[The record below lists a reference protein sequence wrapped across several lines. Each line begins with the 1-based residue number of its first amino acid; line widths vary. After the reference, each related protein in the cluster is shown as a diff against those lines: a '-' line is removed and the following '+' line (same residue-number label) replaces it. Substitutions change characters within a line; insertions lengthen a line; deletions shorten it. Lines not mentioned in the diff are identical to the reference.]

1 MTQPDKSTTHLK
13 IGAVTRPH
21 GVRGELKVRL
31 FNEESSALWD
41 VSHVVL
47 EGPKGDARR
56 CEIGSV
62 RGSAKGPIVDLV
74 GVAGRDEADALRGYT
89 IWVERSALE
98 PLAEGEYYLV
108 DMIGCEVF
116 LEGKPYARVVDVRPD
131 PSVDT
136 MVIEMPGG
144 KRAEVP
150 IVDAW
155 VGEVDVKAR
164 RVELLSEDGVIE
176 S

>member
-1 MTQPDKSTTHLK
+1 MTQADKSTTHLK
-13 IGAVTRPH
+13 IGAITRPH

-41 VSHVVL
+41 VTHIVL
-47 EGPKGDARR
+47 EGPKGDARL
-56 CEIGSV
+56 CEVKSV
-62 RGSAKGPIVDLV
+62 RGSAKGPILDLD
-74 GVAGRDEADALRGYT
+74 GVHGRDAADALRGYT
-89 IWVERSALE
+89 IWVERGSLE
-98 PLAEGEYYLV
+98 PLQAGEYYLV
-108 DMIGCEVF
+108 DLIGCEVL
-116 LEGKPYARVVDVRPD
+116 LEKTPYAKVVDVRPD

-136 MVIEMPGG
+136 MVIELRGG

-155 VGEVDVKAR
+155 VGAVDVKAR
-164 RVELLSEDGVIE
+164 TVQLLSEDGVIE

>member
-1 MTQPDKSTTHLK
+1 MIHVDKSTTHLK
-13 IGAVTRPH
+13 IGAITRPH

-41 VSHVVL
+41 VAHIVL

-56 CEIGSV
+56 HEVKSV
-62 RGSAKGPIVDLV
+62 RGSAKAPILDLE
-74 GVAGRDEADALRGYT
+74 GVHGRDAADALRGYT
-89 IWVERSALE
+89 IWVERGSLE
-98 PLAEGEYYLV
+98 PLEAGEYYLI
-108 DMIGCEVF
+108 DMIGCDV
-116 LEGKPYARVVDVRPD
+116 LLKGALYAKVVDVRPD

-136 MVIEMPGG
+136 MVIQLRSG

-150 IVDAW
+150 IVGAW
-155 VGEVDVKAR
+155 VGGVDVKDR
-164 RVELLSEDGVIE
+164 TVELLSEDGVIE

>member
-13 IGAVTRPH
+13 IGAITRPH
-21 GVRGELKVRL
+21 GVRGELKARL

-56 CEIGSV
+56 CEIRSV
-62 RGSAKGPIVDLV
+62 RGSPKGPILDLV
-74 GVAGRDEADALRGYT
+74 GVVGRDSADALRGYT

-98 PLAEGEYYLV
+98 PLSEGEYYLV
-108 DMIGCEVF
+108 DMVGCEVF
-116 LEGKPYARVVDVRPD
+116 LDGNVYARVVDVRPD

-136 MVIEMPGG
+136 MVIETTLG

-150 IVDAW
+150 IVDVW
-155 VGEVDVKAR
+155 VGAVDVSAR

>member
-1 MTQPDKSTTHLK
+1 MTQSDKSTTHLK

-21 GVRGELKVRL
+21 GVRGELKARL

-41 VSHVVL
+41 VRHVIL

-56 CEIGSV
+56 CEIRSV
-62 RGSAKGPIVDLV
+62 RGSAKGPILDLD
-74 GVAGRDEADALRGYT
+74 GVQGRDAADALRGYT
-89 IWVERSALE
+89 IWVERTALE
-98 PLAEGEYYLV
+98 PLKEGEYYLV
-108 DMIGCEVF
+108 DMIGCDV
-116 LEGKPYARVVDVRPD
+116 LLDGKLYAKVIDVRPD

-136 MVIEMPGG
+136 MVVELPSG

-150 IVDAW
+150 IVAAW
-155 VGEVDVKAR
+155 VGAVDVKAR
-164 RVELLSEDGVIE
+164 RVELLSEDGAIE